1 MVDPIS
7 LTVAS
12 MENDMQ
18 RMNVLANNAA
28 NALTPGFKREMM
40 ALSGQFNTVG
50 SPSGVASSLN
60 AVPLPS
66 VVTDLS
72 PGTPK
77 KTGNPLDIAL
87 LGEGY
92 LEVRTDQGLAYTR
105 LGALHLDEQGRLVTQ
120 AGYAVS
126 GVAGDIVLSTPTPVI
141 ERDGRIFEKGN
152 QVGQIK
158 IVTFER
164 PGQLLNVGG
173 GLLVPQ
179 DGMAATEVVR
189 PRLAQGQLESSNVD
203 SAREMITLV
212 QTFRHF
218 EASNRILQAYD
229 DVRDKAFRN
238 LGQF

>member
-12 MENDMQ
+12 MDNDMQ

-28 NALTPGFKREMM
+28 NALTPGFKREML
-40 ALSGQFNTVG
+40 ALAGQYGAAGGTSGI
-50 SPSGVASSLN
+50 ASSLT
-60 AVPLPS
+60 AVPLPT

-72 PGTPK
+72 PGTPR
-77 KTGNPLDIAL
+77 KTGNPLDVAL

-105 LGALHLDEQGRLVTQ
+105 LGALHLDEHGRLVTQ

-126 GVAGDIVLSTPTPVI
+126 GVSGDIVLTTPTPVI
-141 ERDGRIFEKGN
+141 ERDGRIFEKGS

-158 IVTFER
+158 IVNFDR
-164 PGQLLNVGG
+164 PGQLLNIGG

-179 DGMAATEVVR
+179 DGMTPAEVAR
-189 PRLAQGQLESSNVD
+189 PRMVQGQLESSNVD

-229 DVRDKAFRN
+229 DIRDKAFRN